1 MLISNRN
8 GLKFGTTQEEQ
19 MAYSVFYRLL
29 QDAKD
34 KGVKK
39 PKTIYLSHEEEL
51 QSFIMWYA
59 LLQNL
64 SIKYTDGNSY
74 AE

>member
-1 MLISNRN
+1 MSNRN
-8 GLKFGTTQEEQ
+8 DLKFGTTQEEQ
-19 MAYSVFYRLL
+19 MAYSIFYKLL
-29 QDAKD
+29 QDAKY
-34 KGVKK
+34 KGINK

-59 LLQNL
+59 LIQGLH
-64 SIKYTDGNSY
+64 IKYTNGDSY

>member
-8 GLKFGTTQEEQ
+8 DLKFGTTQEEQ
-19 MAYSVFYRLL
+19 MAYSVFYKLL
-29 QDAKD
+29 QDAKN
-34 KGVKK
+34 KGVNK
-39 PKTIYLSHEEEL
+39 PTVIYLSHEEEL

-59 LLQNL
+59 LMYGLG
-64 SIKYTDGNSY
+64 IKYTDGNSY